1 VVLPNKPSHAYYD
14 ERFTQDNH
22 GKAYEQRKTVRDK
35 ANPPPGEWSANN
47 DRYNTGYA
55 DYQPGY
61 IYISADCV
69 RVTDVPNRPLRPRP
83 PASSVLKAKAKV
95 KPRPPQSV
103 KQARKAK
110 AKKLPVKPVV
120 SPTKPMKFLQ
130 VKPLWSLRFQS
141 PKPSIRRKD
150 VEMQPT
156 VEKKWKMGSREH
168 IQVLNLTNPT
178 KCVQKPRTSR
188 AEAKRKRSGATAQEP
203 KGFWIWVE

>member
-1 VVLPNKPSHAYYD
+1 MVLPNKPSHAYYD

-22 GKAYEQRKTVRDK
+22 VKAYEQRKTVRDK

-47 DRYNTGYA
+47 DRHETGYA

-69 RVTDVPNRPLRPRP
+69 QVKDVPNRPLRPRP

-103 KQARKAK
+103 KTRK
-110 AKKLPVKPVV
+110 AKKLPVKPV
-120 SPTKPMKFLQ
+120 PAKFLQ
-130 VKPLWSLRFQS
+130 MKPLWSQLRFQS
-141 PKPSIRRKD
+141 APKPSIRRKD
-150 VEMQPT
+150 VMQPIF
-156 VEKKWKMGSREH
+156 EKKWTMGRREH
-168 IQVLNLTNPT
+168 IQVLNRTNPT
-178 KCVQKPRTSR
+178 KCVQKPRTSG
-188 AEAKRKRSGATAQEP
+188 AGAKRKRSSAIAQEP